1 MFRKQSIGVSS
12 QESDGLKNQQN
23 ANLPG
28 APKISNKITLKISV
42 VEPVTKLTTVI
53 SAYVAPLPPRIKAT
67 GRLLLLPSIVATAS
81 LPLVNIP
88 GCTPPVAANV
98 DSGEAR
104 GATPTATR
112 DANPLITKKSPSK
125 GSGIAR
131 ESTKITSKQ
140 LGEKSIA
147 NSSIVDFV
155 AGSSVPHHILMTGDR
170 PVSTPVSVAATKL
183 PLAGN
188 LGRTLPAA
196 TCNVGSEV
204 FPATATITSAKAL
217 GMAPSV
223 SVGQE
228 GDTKPPLTS
237 SFTSAPTPLEHEN
250 TTLDKYWCTC
260 VGSPHVPVKPKSKLT
275 VKARVSR
282 IVVSES
288 IHNMCFSHP
297 SYLILRKTLRMRD
310 PYLMCS
316 ALVVHPSLL
325 LLRPL
330 DTF

>member
-147 NSSIVDFV
+147 NSSIANSVV
-155 AGSSVPHHILMTGDR
+155 GSSVPHHILMAADT
-170 PVSTPVSVAATKL
+170 PVPTPVSVAATQL
-183 PLAGN
+183 PSAGN

-196 TCNVGSEV
+196 AGNVGSEV
-204 FPATATITSAKAL
+204 FPATAKITNAKAVD
-217 GMAPSV
+217 MAPSV
-223 SVGQE
+223 PVGQA
-228 GDTKPPLTS
+228 GDTKPPLPS
-237 SFTSAPTPLEHEN
+237 SFASAPTPLEREK
-250 TTLDKYWCTC
+250 TTLDKDRFTC
-260 VGSPHVPVKPKSKLT
+260 VGSSQAPVKPKFKLT

-282 IVVSES
+282 TVV
-288 IHNMCFSHP
+288 
-297 SYLILRKTLRMRD
+297 
-310 PYLMCS
+310 
-316 ALVVHPSLL
+316 
-325 LLRPL
+325 
-330 DTF
+330 